1 MITYY
6 ITIFFLTFD
15 MYDNSNIIIILS
27 ELLFLNITII
37 IILEYK
43 EKIFLKKFQNNIIL
57 KLKIIYIY
65 LIYI

>member
-43 EKIFLKKFQNNIIL
+43 EKIFLKKFNIIL

>member
-1 MITYY
+1 
-6 ITIFFLTFD
+6 

-43 EKIFLKKFQNNIIL
+43 EKIFFKKFQNNIL

>member
-1 MITYY
+1 
-6 ITIFFLTFD
+6 

-43 EKIFLKKFQNNIIL
+43 EKIFLKKFNIIL